1 MPPSVSF
8 STSARWRR
16 WAWRLGMGTGLLLAI
31 GTLILGLYFAHLA
44 SELPEPALGPEA
56 QTPLTTVIYSAQ
68 GTELAR
74 SYRENRTWVAHKAIA
89 PAVKEALIAIEDHR
103 FYEHG
108 GIDLRRLL
116 KAAYET
122 ARGHRQGAST
132 IPMQLARNTYPSIAD
147 APLWTR
153 KAKEMLMAWRLEAR
167 YTKAELLEA
176 YLNTVPFGYQAFGI
190 EAAAQTYFSIS
201 AEALTAPQAAL
212 LVGLLKGPSYYHPVR
227 HPERARQRRDLV
239 LHQMHR
245 RGYLSTSAC
254 HKHRA
259 APLGLAIQDPSV
271 ANRPAPHFAAHV
283 QRWLDDWAAAHGY
296 DPLTDGLRVHTT
308 LDDRLQQMARQA
320 VARQM
325 ADLQA
330 VAAYEWSQPHPS
342 VLSRDPSAY
351 PEVNAA
357 DAFRE
362 WWRTHPDLLTA
373 HLRHTPRYRRLVN
386 RGYSPATALT
396 RLRANT
402 ALVDSLKRAHT
413 RLEAGF
419 IALDPR
425 TGAVKAWVG
434 GRNFERD
441 QYDKVALARRQPGS
455 TFKPFV
461 YAAAAEAGYAPYDTA
476 RTRTADWQRLH
487 PGWVPPSASTADSNA
502 TTLRGG
508 LARSSNAMA
517 LHLARE
523 LGPRRVAQMA
533 RRLGIESAL
542 RPVPS
547 LALGTSEVSLLEMTA
562 AYGTLAAQGTRRP
575 PRFISH
581 ITDATGQRIATFAP
595 HPERALSRHIAYT
608 VLDMMRGVVDRGT
621 AWPLRQTFGIDAD
634 VAAKTGTTQDGA
646 DGWFLMMHPRLVT
659 GAWVGFND
667 RRLSF
672 RTDYWEAGSHTA
684 LRLAGD
690 FFQRVLAAHPGWTD
704 LRFRRPAGYV
714 PPAPPDLRRTETAA
728 APDPTDPLIRQATH
742 PEAALRPAPPRAPKR
757 FATPTDPL
765 SRRSADPEAA
775 LRDAIAVPSDSAQT
789 ASGAR
794 NSP

>member
-1 MPPSVSF
+1 MPAFPSSSTVS
-8 STSARWRR
+8 RWRR
-16 WAWRLGMGTGLLLAI
+16 WAWRLGVGAGLIVAI
-31 GTLILGLYFAHLA
+31 GGLVLGLYLADLA

-74 SYRENRTWVAHKAIA
+74 YYRENRTWIDHDAIA
-89 PAVKEALIAIEDHR
+89 PVVTRALIATEDHR
-103 FYEHG
+103 FYDHG
-108 GIDLRRLL
+108 GVDLLRLV

-122 ARGHRQGAST
+122 VRGDRQGAST
-132 IPMQLARNTYPSIAD
+132 ITMQLARNTYPSIAD
-147 APLWTR
+147 APMWTR
-153 KAKEMLMAWRLEAR
+153 KAKELLMARRLERR
-167 YTKAELLEA
+167 YSKAELLEA

-190 EAAAQTYFSIS
+190 EAAAGTYFGATAGS
-201 AEALTAPQAAL
+201 LTPPQAAL
-212 LVGLLKGPSYYHPVR
+212 LIGLLKGPSHYHPVR
-227 HPERARQRRDLV
+227 HPDRARQRRNLV

-245 RGYLSTSAC
+245 RGFLRADAC
-254 HKHRA
+254 HQHRA
-259 APLGLAIQDPSV
+259 APLGLNVQRTSLAD
-271 ANRPAPHFAAHV
+271 RPAPHFAEHV
-283 QRWLDDWAAAHGY
+283 RRWLDDWAAAHGY

-308 LDDRLQQMARQA
+308 LDDRLQQMAQHA
-320 VARQM
+320 VDQQM

-330 VAAYEWSQPHPS
+330 VAAYEWSRPNPS
-342 VLSRDPSAY
+342 VLRRDPSAY
-351 PEVNAA
+351 PEADSA
-357 DAFRE
+357 DAFGE
-362 WWRTHPDLLTA
+362 WWRTHPEVLTTR
-373 HLRHTPRYRRLVN
+373 LRQTHRYRRLRQ
-386 RGYSPATALT
+386 RGLSADSALT

-402 ALVDSLKRAHT
+402 AFIDSLKAAHT

-419 IALDPR
+419 VALDPR
-425 TGAVKAWVG
+425 TGAVKAWIG
-434 GRNFERD
+434 GRDFERD

-476 RTRTADWQRLH
+476 RTRTADWERLR
-487 PGWVPPSASTADSNA
+487 PGWVPPSESARNA

-508 LARSSNAMA
+508 LVRSSNEMA

-523 LGPRRVAQMA
+523 LGPRRIAQMA
-533 RRLGIESAL
+533 RRLGIGSAL

-547 LALGTSEVSLLEMTA
+547 LALGTSEVSLLEMA
-562 AYGTLAAQGTRRP
+562 GAYSTLAAQGTRRP

-581 ITDATGQRIATFAP
+581 ITDASGRRIATFAP
-595 HPERALSRHIAYT
+595 QSKRVLSRHIAYT

-621 AWPLRQTFGIDAD
+621 AWPLRHTFGIDAD

-672 RTDYWEAGSHTA
+672 RTDYWEAGSHNA

-690 FFQRVLAAHPGWTD
+690 FFRRALKAHPEWTD
-704 LRFRRPAGYV
+704 RRFARPAGYA
-714 PPAPPDLRRTETAA
+714 PPAPPDLRRTSAPA
-728 APDPTDPLIRQATH
+728 APDTTDPLIRRALD
-742 PEAALRPAPPRAPKR
+742 PEAALRSQRAVSPPDRSAS
-757 FATPTDPL
+757 PTDAL

-775 LRDAIAVPSDSAQT
+775 LRDAIAVPSDSADAD
-789 ASGAR
+789 ASER